1 MLMSRKRKPTLT
13 WTLEG
18 ESYLDKNRRGRV
30 PAIDW
35 KMCLGEE
42 EEAMWIEQF
51 LEGVVGDKTD

>member
-1 MLMSRKRKPTLT
+1 MT

-42 EEAMWIEQF
+42 EGSDVDRAVP
-51 LEGVVGDKTD
+51 GGCGGR